1 MGNLIALKYF
11 QVVDPEKSGEL
22 ITVQPGEPCCELPEA
37 KKAQYLELGIIGR
50 EGPEPVA
57 PSSPGDDEVVGSPPD
72 DEPITKTKPEPE
84 PEPVKAP
91 VKRATKKAPAKTPP
105 KPKRKRATKKQSTKR
120 AKA

>member
-37 KKAQYLELGIIGR
+37 KKAQYLELGIIGW
-50 EGPEPVA
+50 E
-57 PSSPGDDEVVGSPPD
+57 
-72 DEPITKTKPEPE
+72 EPE
-84 PEPVKAP
+84 PKAP

-105 KPKRKRATKKQSTKR
+105 KPKRKRATKQRKR
-120 AKA
+120 